1 MVPVGESDNS
11 SASVPWLEPSS
22 LFSVTSSALCF
33 NEDKHSDRDV
43 DNILPIKLTYVTLW
57 DVAQLPSFVLVSGV
71 APDAFVCV
79 RISAEIVVAYVRE
92 SVFVR
97 LLFRPLLTLL
107 SGYCLCDASL
117 IILPSFA
124 VFAHTLASW

>member
-1 MVPVGESDNS
+1 MES
-11 SASVPWLEPSS
+11 SS
-22 LFSVTSSALCF
+22 LFSGISSAFCF

-71 APDAFVCV
+71 APDSFVFI

-97 LLFRPLLTLL
+97 LLF
-107 SGYCLCDASL
+107 
-117 IILPSFA
+117 
-124 VFAHTLASW
+124 